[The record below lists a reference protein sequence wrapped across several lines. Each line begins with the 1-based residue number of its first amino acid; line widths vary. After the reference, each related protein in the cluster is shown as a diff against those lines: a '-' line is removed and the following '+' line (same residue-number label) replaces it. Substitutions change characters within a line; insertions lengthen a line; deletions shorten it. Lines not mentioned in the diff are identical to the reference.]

1 MSVRISVDL
10 SGFEA
15 VWKEKTEGVRT
26 AIQRAL
32 EEAGYAVKREM
43 EGLSPVRTGALK
55 GSITVILGEG
65 NAWIGPTVPYAGFV
79 EFGTRPSPG
88 RYVPAIGK
96 RLVNPA
102 LPHFGMHPGIR
113 ATHFVER
120 TALAAEPQVAEV
132 FNRILGEVLE

>member
-1 MSVRISVDL
+1 MSVKITVDL
-10 SGFEA
+10 AEFSR
-15 VWKEKTEGVRT
+15 VWKEKTEAIKE
-26 AIQRAL
+26 AIQQAL
-32 EEAGYAVKREM
+32 EEAGALIKSEM
-43 EGLSPVRTGALK
+43 ETLAPVRTGALRS
-55 GSITVILGEG
+55 SIMVDVEADRVTV
-65 NAWIGPTVPYAGFV
+65 GPQVPYAGFV

-120 TALAAEPQVAEV
+120 TALAAEPQLAEV
-132 FNRILGEVLE
+132 FNRILAEV